1 MLHLHINAFTIYR
14 LTFDQSLPLPCRY
27 MPIEPFPTLLVEA
40 IHAALPR
47 CKSCKV
53 PSVPCPVSA
62 RRFPIGL
69 LPVGPRSHAMKIVRG
84 RWFLHV
90 FHHLPQPENI
100 TLESVLFTGCYCGL
114 NSTAI
119 PKHTDT
125 YRYLKM
131 LITNFSGVVT
141 LGRYHDSSSHSFTIK
156 SSCHIIIISYIIIT

>member
-1 MLHLHINAFTIYR
+1 
-14 LTFDQSLPLPCRY
+14 

-69 LPVGPRSHAMKIVRG
+69 LPLGPRSHAMKIVRG

-119 PKHTDT
+119 PIHTDA
-125 YRYLKM
+125 YRY
-131 LITNFSGVVT
+131 IPIPQNA
-141 LGRYHDSSSHSFTIK
+141 YHELFGGGDAGALSWQQLTFIHNEIIMSYHSHS
-156 SSCHIIIISYIIIT
+156 HIIIIYHYIIVKGPAFQSVIELKNWR